1 MKKFSKLIDLKVIS
15 EDNSMRLGKISDV
28 LFDTKTLKI
37 CAFVISTNS
46 IIPLAKLIKID
57 DISKIDATSVW
68 VNNKNAITPTK
79 AMRGTQNIA
88 SFQKDID
95 GSIIIHKTHR
105 MGVISD
111 IMFNAEIG
119 EIAEFEVSD
128 GFVEDVLN
136 GRKSVAIERDINI
149 KDKKIVLNGD

>member
-1 MKKFSKLIDLKVIS
+1 MKKFSKLIDMKVIS
-15 EDNSMRLGKISDV
+15 EDNSTRLGKISDV
-28 LFDTKTLKI
+28 LFDTRTLKI
-37 CAFVISTNS
+37 CAFIISTNS

-68 VNNKNAITPTK
+68 VNNKNAVVPAN
-79 AMRGTQNIA
+79 AMRGTKNIA
-88 SFQKDID
+88 SFQRDVD
-95 GSIIIHKTHR
+95 GTTVIHESHR

-111 IMFNAEIG
+111 VLFNSEIG

-136 GRKSVAIERDINI
+136 GRKSVAIERNI
-149 KDKKIVLNGD
+149 SFKDKKIVLNGD

>member
-37 CAFVISTNS
+37 CAFIISTNS

-57 DISKIDATSVW
+57 DISKIDASSVW
-68 VNNKNAITPTK
+68 VNNKNVVAPAK
-79 AMRGTQNIA
+79 AMRGIKNIA
-88 SFQKDID
+88 SFQRDVD
-95 GSIIIHKTHR
+95 STIIIHKSHR

-111 IMFNAEIG
+111 VLFNAEIG

-136 GRKSVAIERDINI
+136 GRKSVAIQREINF